1 MGSEI
6 SKMISGNTSR
16 YMSIGATIKDINKQR
31 AYEGFETYFI
41 I

>member
-16 YMSIGATIKDINKQR
+16 YMSIGAKRKDIDHQR
-31 AYEGFETYFI
+31 IYEGFEEYFKA
-41 I
+41 